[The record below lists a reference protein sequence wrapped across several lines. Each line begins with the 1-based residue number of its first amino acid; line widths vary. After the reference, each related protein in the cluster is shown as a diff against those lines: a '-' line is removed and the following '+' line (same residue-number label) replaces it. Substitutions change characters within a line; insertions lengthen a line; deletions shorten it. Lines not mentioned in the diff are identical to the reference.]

1 MIDWAHLF
9 ASIIGEDD
17 EIWAYGPAH
26 GINKLALYAA
36 ALLALPVWLA
46 SHHLRGRRD
55 NR

>member
-17 EIWAYGPAH
+17 EIWACGPAH
-26 GINKLALYAA
+26 GLAKLALYAA
-36 ALLALPVWLA
+36 GIVLLPVWLA
-46 SHHLRGRRD
+46 SHHLRGRR